1 MRWTSD
7 ISEPIVEALYSEA
20 LVLADEVRGN
30 FDLLPNEDGPQPSDN
45 EKLALSVEGLRTTT
59 RMMHILAWL
68 LNQRAYFSGDLSET
82 QLRRHGEL
90 PDDRPSDPEQV
101 ALLNE
106 ETRALVLQTEQM
118 HSRIARLDSAWRDG
132 FEVHI
137 PTVRQMRGRLEEAF
151 EGLGAVQKG

>member
-20 LVLADEVRGN
+20 LVMADEVRAR
-30 FDLLPNEDGPQPSDN
+30 FDLTPADEHVIQSDS

-59 RMMHILAWL
+59 RMMQILAWL

-82 QLRRHGEL
+82 QLRRHGKL
-90 PDDRPSDPEQV
+90 PEDREADPEQV
-101 ALLNE
+101 TLLDE
-106 ETRALVLQTEQM
+106 ATQDLIRQTEQM
-118 HSRIARLDSAWRDG
+118 HGRIARLDAAWRDG

-137 PTVRQMRGRLEEAF
+137 PTVRQMRGRLEEAVNQ
-151 EGLGAVQKG
+151 L